1 MLPVHGKLKS
11 FVQFTAG
18 FALIPPANDAISP
31 PAEIPVVG
39 PPRGRA
45 FVRRNPTT
53 VWVRGV
59 LLGLAAGLVVV
70 LGLSL
75 WLNPYDETGEP
86 RSMATHTQ
94 LGLPPCNFVVLTGRP
109 CPACG
114 MTTSFALLAH
124 GDVRNSLKANWVGTL
139 LALYWLALIP
149 WCLVSAW
156 KGRAWGVRSGELL
169 TTVSIVGF
177 MALAI
182 GRWAYVI
189 FVK

>member
-1 MLPVHGKLKS
+1 LRPS
-11 FVQFTAG
+11 DEPA
-18 FALIPPANDAISP
+18 IPP
-31 PAEIPVVG
+31 PAEIPVVA

-45 FVRRNPTT
+45 FGPPRSLTI

-59 LLGLAAGLVVV
+59 LLGLAAALVVV

-75 WLNPYDETGEP
+75 WLNPYDDTGEP

-149 WCLVSAW
+149 WCLISAW

-182 GRWAYVI
+182 GRWVYVI